1 MVTKERKERKSEV
14 PRTPKGKEG
23 KKSPPPQ
30 ESFPPFGL
38 YAVQGVMLTKS
49 LLSHP
54 PMALRGGTQGAMCGK
69 HEGHAGHS
77 CTALA

>member
-1 MVTKERKERKSEV
+1 MVTKERKERKREV
-14 PRTPKGKEG
+14 PQNSIRKGRKE
-23 KKSPPPQ
+23 KPPQ

-38 YAVQGVMLTKS
+38 YAVQGVMFTKS

-54 PMALRGGTQGAMCGK
+54 PMALRGGTQGTMCGK